1 METLVNVYKTYLKD
15 TKANKQAEIDKFLAE
30 HCEDDANL
38 AKIEYNII
46 DIFDQM
52 FAISEKKAMGN
63 RQNSKE
69 TLKETYLAFFEKIPK
84 SWYENREKSIA
95 FDDVETTHKENLKI
109 HQATML
115 KNRFIELYEEV

>member
-1 METLVNVYKTYLKD
+1 METLINLYKTYLKESK
-15 TKANKQAEIDKFLAE
+15 TSKQAEIDKFLSE

-52 FAISEKKAMGN
+52 FAISEKKATTVQEN
-63 RQNSKE
+63 PKEALKQNF
-69 TLKETYLAFFEKIPK
+69 LGFFDKIPK

-109 HQATML
+109 QQATTL